1 MIIREIHKM
10 TFASANGLFGVY
22 CSIPRKNSREHI
34 IQHKKQSLVR
44 MKRELRNMLCKKKF
58 CMHRKYETMSPAC
71 VVYWNDVEELS
82 SEVEHLKVQLEE
94 LDDDK
99 YLGFDSIESRFYD
112 V

>member
-1 MIIREIHKM
+1 
-10 TFASANGLFGVY
+10 
-22 CSIPRKNSREHI
+22 
-34 IQHKKQSLVR
+34 
-44 MKRELRNMLCKKKF
+44 
-58 CMHRKYETMSPAC
+58 MHRKYETMSPAC

-99 YLGFDSIESRFYD
+99 YLGLDSIESRFYD